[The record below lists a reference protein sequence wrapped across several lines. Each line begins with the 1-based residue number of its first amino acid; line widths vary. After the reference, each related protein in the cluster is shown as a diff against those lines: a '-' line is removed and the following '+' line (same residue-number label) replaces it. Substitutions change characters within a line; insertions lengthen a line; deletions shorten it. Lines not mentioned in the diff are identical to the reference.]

1 MYTMQII
8 LFGISSDKREV
19 AAYTSTDVFKSQVNK
34 VIGITTDDN
43 IKNANLLVGIKE
55 ERYKKIKPAA
65 VNNPPLAMFLAFILL
80 VPPYH

>member
-1 MYTMQII
+1 MYTMQIT
-8 LFGISSDKREV
+8 LFGIISDKSDV
-19 AAYTSTDVFKSQVNK
+19 AKYTRIAVFKLQVNK
-34 VIGITTDDN
+34 VIGIITDDN